1 MANRTRNSGAIGG
14 VLARLEDE
22 REPVGRTFA
31 LAAEENPYEHLA
43 KAIRGATIKTVPF
56 PYIYVRSVFPAA
68 LYEEMERAIPD
79 EAAWSAAGVY
89 APHFEVPL
97 HRTTLE
103 PLRTA
108 ASAWTDRYI
117 QIVQVLHESL
127 LQKFRRLID
136 RQLRRY
142 VRLGLIDEPM
152 PLIPGQSIFCQRP
165 AGWYIAPHSHNAYEL
180 LQTLVYFPVP
190 GSPASLGTT
199 VYETLPDVP
208 IDRTVLHRDRS
219 FAEDEIRD
227 PVTLPYERNS
237 LFSFLT
243 SPLAAH
249 AAMGTDGHPP
259 RRYLFTKAILPPGVI
274 STAQGSAL
282 TARDFRLSRWL

>member
-1 MANRTRNSGAIGG
+1 
-14 VLARLEDE
+14 
-22 REPVGRTFA
+22 

-227 PVTLPYERNS
+227 PVTLAYERNS
-237 LFSFLT
+237 LFAFLT

-249 AAMGTDGHPP
+249 AALGTDGYPP

-274 STAQGSAL
+274 STASGAAL